1 MSKKSFIS
9 KIEELIL
16 KFTKSDY
23 MDSKE
28 KVDELLSKSP
38 TEDKPVKS
46 FFKSIESNG
55 MQVFSFGDENARNTI
70 VYMHGGA
77 FIGEINYQHFLYC
90 LLLSRKLDAYV
101 LAPVYPLAPK
111 HTAKE
116 TFDLMTDFYKDL
128 TSSKNHIYLMGD
140 SAGGGFV
147 LSFCQYIKTIDLP
160 QPDEIIAFSPWVDI
174 GMSNR
179 EIGKSWSGDWGLKD
193 YRVSPIYGDNKDLA
207 KMLIFTGDSE
217 IFYNDI
223 VSYVEKLKEDGVD
236 VKFIEKECST
246 FIHCSLHQKQ
256 GQHLK
261 SLKRNLK
268 IKLKTNQLNKKN
280 PQNIIYLKKV

>member
-46 FFKSIESNG
+46 FFKSIECNG

-160 QPDEIIAFSPWVDI
+160 QPYEIIAFSPWVDI
-174 GMSNR
+174 GMSNSPYDNESDPILGEIGLR
-179 EIGKSWSGDWGLKD
+179 EIGKSWSGDWGIND
-193 YRVSPIYGDNKDLA
+193 YRVSPIYGDNKDLT

-236 VKFIEKECST
+236 VKFIVGEGMFHIYPLFPSPEARAAFKIVKEE
-246 FIHCSLHQKQ
+246 FED
-256 GQHLK
+256 
-261 SLKRNLK
+261 
-268 IKLKTNQLNKKN
+268 
-280 PQNIIYLKKV
+280 

>member
-28 KVDELLSKSP
+28 KVDELLSKSQ
-38 TEDKPVKS
+38 TEDQPVKS

-55 MQVFSFGDENARNTI
+55 MQVFSFGNENAKNTI

-111 HTAKE
+111 HSAKE
-116 TFDLMTDFYKDL
+116 TFDLMTDFYNDL
-128 TSSKNHIYLMGD
+128 TSRKDHIYLMGD

-160 QPDEIIAFSPWVDI
+160 QPYEIIAFSPWVDI
-174 GMSNR
+174 GMSNSPYDNESDPILGEIGLR
-179 EIGKSWSGDWGLKD
+179 EIGKSWSGDWGIND
-193 YRVSPIYGDNKDLA
+193 YRVSPIYGDNKDLT

-236 VKFIEKECST
+236 VKFIVGEGMFHIYPLFPSPEARAAFKIVKKE
-246 FIHCSLHQKQ
+246 FED
-256 GQHLK
+256 
-261 SLKRNLK
+261 
-268 IKLKTNQLNKKN
+268 
-280 PQNIIYLKKV
+280 